1 MSRLLGMSPDS
12 HPARRR
18 APKPELSVRGKVVM
32 VTGASSGLGA
42 ALAAELALRGARV
55 ALVARTTEALERVA
69 AGLPGEHAWFE
80 GDVTSDASI
89 EKAVAGIVERFGRI
103 DVVLANA
110 GVVKYGSVAVQSS
123 ADFAAVLDTN
133 VTGVY
138 RTVKAALPALRESKG
153 YLLVSSSISTV
164 IAAGGMASYASSKVA
179 LEHLAHVL
187 RLELH
192 REGIG
197 VGTLYASWIDT
208 PMISSADAEMPSFRR
223 LRRVWELPARVPL
236 VGRYWPGGMVSPQ
249 ECAIAVVD
257 AVERR
262 QRRVW
267 VPLTVWGLS
276 MIRMGVNS
284 RPGERIQ
291 IALLGKS
298 SQKIDADLQES

>member
-1 MSRLLGMSPDS
+1 
-12 HPARRR
+12 
-18 APKPELSVRGKVVM
+18 M

-42 ALAAELALRGARV
+42 ALAAELALRGAQV
-55 ALVARTTEALERVA
+55 ALVARSAGALEKVTA
-69 AGLPGEHAWFE
+69 SLPGEHAWFE

-89 EKAVAGIVERFGRI
+89 EKAVAGIIERFGRI

-110 GVVKYGSVAVQSS
+110 GVVKYGTVSVQTS
-123 ADFAAVLDTN
+123 ADFATVMDTN
-133 VTGVY
+133 VTGAY

-153 YLLVSSSISTV
+153 YVMVSSSISTV
-164 IAAGGMASYASSKVA
+164 VATGGMASYAASKVA

-208 PMISSADAEMPSFRR
+208 PMISNADAEMPSFRT
-223 LRRVWELPARVPL
+223 LRRLWEFPARVPL
-236 VGRYWPGGMVSPQ
+236 VGRYWPGGMVSAE

-257 AVERR
+257 GVERR

-284 RPGERIQ
+284 KQGERIQ
-291 IALLGKS
+291 IALLGRS
-298 SQKIDADLQES
+298 SREIDAEILRAARGSIR